1 MFARNFI
8 SLFASSTI
16 WGLQDLSALC
26 TLSVQVASFCWNK
39 VLRNS
44 VRLPQMSLRFT
55 PLDKSHTYNFSRYC
69 LYFGLLLG
77 WLKNSAPKLWYF
89 QSLLRV
95 LSFDWE
101 DLGDTHSILWKSP
114 LCDYSDLFIFFK
126 VFIKC
131 CAVNI
136 LAFPLEHASLTAN
149 FFVLASF
156 TIWRNWKFSKLL
168 TPISFFV

>member
-1 MFARNFI
+1 MCLQGILLAYSLPVQFGGFRIFLHFAPFL
-8 SLFASSTI
+8 SKWPVFAEIKFSEILYVSHRCH
-16 WGLQDLSALC
+16 WGLLHQTKAIPTIFLGIVSILD
-26 TLSVQVASFCWNK
+26 FCW
-39 VLRNS
+39 
-44 VRLPQMSLRFT
+44 
-55 PLDKSHTYNFSRYC
+55 D
-69 LYFGLLLG
+69 G
-77 WLKNSAPKLWYF
+77 WRTVP

-114 LCDYSDLFIFFK
+114 LCDNSDLFIFFK